1 MNKFRKFALT
11 VCLLSTCFYASAQV
25 AVLTKTIRNNDPV
38 KVNPNGA
45 IDPSEFEGLGIVEDD
60 NKLQGPMTGLEIIL
74 DLDNLSLSYVFPHS
88 DDDSIEVKVHS
99 AENRVVIPSTITPPS
114 LRLYTVTEIAEEAFH
129 DFKTLTSVTIPGS
142 ITSIGEHA
150 FRGCPLDTI
159 TLCSLQPIVC
169 SDNAFDESVYKN
181 AVLNVPKKW
190 KQRKA
195 AGTAS
200 AWGKFRTVRR
210 Y

>member
-11 VCLLSTCFYASAQV
+11 VCMLSTCFYASAQV

-38 KVNPNGA
+38 KFNPDGT
-45 IDPSEFEGLGIVEDD
+45 IDISEFEGLGIIEDD
-60 NKLQGPMTGLEIIL
+60 NKLQGPIGLDIIL
-74 DLDNLSLSYVFPHS
+74 NLDNLSLSYVFPHS
-88 DDDSIEVKVHS
+88 DDDSIEVKVCS
-99 AENRVVIPSTITPPS
+99 AENRVVIPSTITPSS
-114 LRLYTVTEIAEEAFH
+114 LRPYTVTEIAEEAFY
-129 DFKTLTSVTIPGS
+129 DFKKLKSVTIPVS

-159 TLCSLQPIVC
+159 TLCSLYPIVC

-200 AWGKFRTVRR
+200 AWGRFRTVRR

>member
-11 VCLLSTCFYASAQV
+11 VCMLSTCFYASAQV

-38 KVNPNGA
+38 KFNPDGT
-45 IDPSEFEGLGIVEDD
+45 IDISEFEGLGIIEDD
-60 NKLQGPMTGLEIIL
+60 NKLQGPIGLDIIL
-74 DLDNLSLSYVFPHS
+74 NPDNLSLSYVFPHS
-88 DDDSIEVKVHS
+88 DDDSIEVKVCS
-99 AENRVVIPSTITPPS
+99 AENRVVIPSTITPSS
-114 LRLYTVTEIAEEAFH
+114 LRPYTVTEIAEEAFH
-129 DFKTLTSVTIPGS
+129 DFKTLKSVTIPGS

-159 TLCSLQPIVC
+159 KLCSLYPIVC

-195 AGTAS
+195 AKISS